1 MSKYSIDLKLKV
13 INYCI
18 DNHCGC
24 EICAKHFE
32 IDSSFVKIWIR
43 KYKEFGI
50 NGLKKNC
57 IKYDGLFKIN
67 VVEYM
72 Q

>member
-50 NGLKKNC
+50 NGLKKIALNMTDFL
-57 IKYDGLFKIN
+57 K
-67 VVEYM
+67 
-72 Q
+72 